1 MVIKKPLAKVN
12 GDYDVPSTQ
21 RPRRLALTD
30 QPPSER
36 IVTAPPVALILA
48 ASLPILFWLQTTLPD
63 GGLSLAFS
71 PASLWNGDWWPG
83 IFTSMF
89 IHHGWGHV
97 AMNAV
102 GVLAFAPPIARLMPG
117 GRGVLGF
124 LAFYIATGLV
134 GTAGYALVHLDSFD
148 ALGGASGA
156 VFGLMG
162 AALRLLGRRDGRLRS
177 LGDRRFLVMA
187 AVIMG
192 VNLGAGLIGLAP
204 GAGAGARVAWE
215 AHAFGF
221 IAGALLIG
229 PWALLFRSRSTS
241 FDSPTDLRDPS
252 A

>member
-1 MVIKKPLAKVN
+1 MPVLFLA
-12 GDYDVPSTQ
+12 Q
-21 RPRRLALTD
+21 L
-30 QPPSER
+30 
-36 IVTAPPVALILA
+36 
-48 ASLPILFWLQTTLPD
+48 TLPD
-63 GGLSLAFS
+63 GGLSLAFRPS
-71 PASLWNGDWWPG
+71 SIWNGQWWPG
-83 IFTSMF
+83 LLTSMF
-89 IHHGWGHV
+89 LHFDWAHV

-102 GVLAFAPPIARLMPG
+102 GALAFGAPVARLLGG
-117 GRGVLGF
+117 GRGVVGF
-124 LAFYIATGLV
+124 LAFYIVCGLTAALGYGLV
-134 GTAGYALVHLDSFD
+134 HPDSYD
-148 ALGGASGA
+148 SLIGASGA

>member
-1 MVIKKPLAKVN
+1 MPWS
-12 GDYDVPSTQ
+12 P
-21 RPRRLALTD
+21 ALTD
-30 QPPSER
+30 RPSER
-36 IVTAPPVALILA
+36 IFTAPLAALLLA
-48 ASLPILFWLQTTLPD
+48 ASLPVLFWLQTTLPD
-63 GGLSLAFS
+63 RGLSLAFS
-71 PASLWNGDWWPG
+71 PASLWRGDWWPG

-117 GRGVLGF
+117 AKGVMGF

-134 GTAGYALVHLDSFD
+134 GTVGYALIHPDSFD

-162 AALRLLGRRDGRLRS
+162 AALRLLGRRNGRLRS

-192 VNLGAGLIGLAP
+192 VNVGAGLIGLAP

-221 IAGALLIG
+221 VAGALLIG
-229 PWALLFRSRSTS
+229 PWARLFRPRSTS
-241 FDSPTDLRDPS
+241 FDSPPDLRDPS

>member
-1 MVIKKPLAKVN
+1 
-12 GDYDVPSTQ
+12 
-21 RPRRLALTD
+21 
-30 QPPSER
+30 
-36 IVTAPPVALILA
+36 VAVILA

-63 GGLSLAFS
+63 GGLSLAFR
-71 PASLWNGDWWPG
+71 PASLWRGDWWPG

-89 IHHGWGHV
+89 IHSGWGHV
-97 AMNAV
+97 VMNAI
-102 GVLAFAPPIARLMPG
+102 GVLAFAPPVARLM
-117 GRGVLGF
+117 RGAKGVAGF
-124 LAFYIATGLV
+124 LAFYIVTGLA
-134 GTAGYALVHLDSFD
+134 GTVGYALVHPDTFE

-162 AALRLLGRRDGRLRS
+162 AALRLLGRRNGKLRS

-192 VNLGAGLIGLAP
+192 VNVGAGLIGLAP
-204 GAGAGARVAWE
+204 GAGEGTRVAWE

-229 PWALLFRSRSTS
+229 PWAHMFRSRPTS
-241 FDSPTDLRDPS
+241 FDSPPDLRDPP